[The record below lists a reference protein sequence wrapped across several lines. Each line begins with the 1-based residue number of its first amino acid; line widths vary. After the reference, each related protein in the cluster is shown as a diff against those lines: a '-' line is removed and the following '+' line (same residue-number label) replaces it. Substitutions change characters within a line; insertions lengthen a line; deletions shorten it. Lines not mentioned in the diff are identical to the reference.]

1 MKKYWKNSYYK
12 RTFVLMACVCGLI
25 AVQPVVAQDE
35 IESTAEP
42 KKGKSFFTPRRIL
55 GAAFIGG
62 SVFLAKQGF
71 DYNDEADELY
81 DLYQVT
87 NDPEEADR
95 LYRRTTNRD
104 VKSQVSWA
112 LSAAFALSGARLL
125 LAKSGA
131 YERRD
136 FSNAIVKGV
145 QLEPRLDQHGTVLH
159 LRKIWEFF

>member
-1 MKKYWKNSYYK
+1 VEIHFYRPFVILPCKRINPIWTGAAGDRMKKYWKNSYYK

-25 AVQPVVAQDE
+25 AAQPIAAQDE
-35 IESTAEP
+35 VETAAENP
-42 KKGKSFFTPRRIL
+42 KGKSFFTPRRFW

-62 SVFLAKQGF
+62 SVFLVKQGF

-95 LYRRTTNRD
+95 LYQRTTNRD

-112 LSAAFALSGARLL
+112 LSAAFALSGVRLL
-125 LAKSGA
+125 LAKSDI
-131 YERRD
+131 YE
-136 FSNAIVKGV
+136 
-145 QLEPRLDQHGTVLH
+145 HG
-159 LRKIWEFF
+159 

>member
-1 MKKYWKNSYYK
+1 
-12 RTFVLMACVCGLI
+12 MACVCGLI
-25 AVQPVVAQDE
+25 AAQPIAAQDE
-35 IESTAEP
+35 VETAAENP
-42 KKGKSFFTPRRIL
+42 KGKSFFTPRRFW

-62 SVFLAKQGF
+62 SVFLVKQGF

-95 LYRRTTNRD
+95 LYQRTTNRD

-112 LSAAFALSGARLL
+112 LSAAFALSGVRLL
-125 LAKSGA
+125 LAKSDI
-131 YERRD
+131 YEHGEY
-136 FSNAIVKGV
+136 SNEIVKGV
-145 QLEPRLDQHGTVLH
+145 QYEPHFNRRGTALH